1 MGTKKIIP
9 LNRVEGDLEI
19 HLQIDDGRVTEAQSV
34 GTMYRG
40 FENLLVGRAPLD
52 SLVVTPRLCGICST
66 AHLLA
71 AASALDMAYHALV
84 PGNAWRVRNVTLM
97 VEQLQNDIRQSY
109 MLFMPDLAH
118 PSYADNPLFD
128 EAVQR
133 YEPLKGQ
140 TVLQAIGETKK
151 ILEIIAILGGQ
162 WPHSSF
168 MVPGGVVCV
177 TSINDINQCRG
188 LLAKFRSWYENRIL
202 GCSIQRWQAVKTEKD
217 LNAWLEEKDAHW
229 ESDLGFFIRFARSAG
244 MDRIGRG
251 CGHFISFGSL
261 KIPEGSGVTGLSP
274 GETFF
279 PAGFLRHATVF
290 AFDQE
295 NISEDISA
303 SFFSSLSDY
312 KAPRHPFEGF
322 TVAVKPKHSNEKY
335 SWAKAPRYDGLPAE
349 TGPLA
354 ELLIAAHP
362 LISDLYAKNG
372 PSVLLRQMARIIR
385 PSLIFTAIDGW
396 LSEIAV
402 SGENFFQN
410 FRPRET
416 GSGYGL
422 TEAHRG
428 ALGHWMK
435 IEDDKISHYQIISP
449 TTWNA
454 SPRDAR
460 GQRGPWEEALIG
472 TPIRNN
478 KEMVAVGH
486 VVRSFDPCLVCTVH
500 AIDVDSKLTSITVT

>member
-1 MGTKKIIP
+1 MKINKIIP

-19 HLQIDDGRVTEAQSV
+19 HLQIDDGRVTEAHSV

-40 FENLLVGRAPLD
+40 FENLLIGRAPLD
-52 SLVVTPRLCGICST
+52 SLVVTPRICGICST

-71 AASALDMAYHALV
+71 AASALDMAYHAVV
-84 PGNAWRVRNVTLM
+84 PGNAWRIRNATLM

-109 MLFMPDLAH
+109 LLFMPDLAH
-118 PSYADNPLFD
+118 PAYAQNPLFD

-140 TVLQAIGETKK
+140 TALQAISETKK

-177 TSINDINQCRG
+177 TSGNDINQCRS
-188 LLAKFRSWYENRIL
+188 LLAKFRRWYEKRIL
-202 GCSIQRWQAVKTEKD
+202 GCSIERWQTVRAKKD
-217 LNAWLEEKDAHW
+217 LDVWLEERDDHW

-244 MDRIGRG
+244 LDKIGKG
-251 CGHFISFGSL
+251 CGNFISFGSL
-261 KIPEGSGVTGLSP
+261 KIPEGSKVASLVP
-274 GETFF
+274 GDTFF
-279 PAGFLRHATVF
+279 PAGFFRGRTADP
-290 AFDQE
+290 FDQE
-295 NISEDISA
+295 KITEDITA
-303 SFFSSLSDY
+303 SFLTGLSDY
-312 KAPRHPFEGF
+312 KAPRHPFDGF
-322 TVAVKPKHSNEKY
+322 TVAVGPEHASGKY
-335 SWAKAPRYDGLPAE
+335 SWAKAPRYDGFPAE

-354 ELLIAAHP
+354 ELLVASQP
-362 LISDLYAKNG
+362 LVSDLYTREG
-372 PSVLLRQMARIIR
+372 PNVFLRQLARIIR
-385 PSLIFTAIDGW
+385 PALIIPALDSW

-410 FRPRET
+410 FRPVET
-416 GSGYGL
+416 GMGYGL

-435 IEDDKISHYQIISP
+435 IEDDKIAHYQIISP

-454 SPRDAR
+454 SPRDAAGR
-460 GQRGPWEEALIG
+460 RGPWEEALVG
-472 TPIRNN
+472 TPIQENDD
-478 KEMVAVGH
+478 MVAVGH

-500 AIDVDSKLTSITVT
+500 AIDLDTKVTSITIS

>member
-1 MGTKKIIP
+1 MKIEKIIP

-19 HLQIDDGRVTEAQSV
+19 HLQIDDGRVTEARSV

-52 SLVVTPRLCGICST
+52 SLVVTPRICGICST

-71 AASALDMAYHALV
+71 AASALDMAYHAVV
-84 PGNAWRVRNVTLM
+84 PGNAWRIRNATLM

-109 MLFMPDLAH
+109 LLFMPDLAH
-118 PSYADNPLFD
+118 PAYAENPLFD

-140 TVLQAIGETKK
+140 TALQAIGETKK
-151 ILEIIAILGGQ
+151 IIEIIAILGGQ

-177 TSINDINQCRG
+177 TSVNDINQCRS
-188 LLAKFRSWYENRIL
+188 LLAKFRRWYEKRIL
-202 GCSIQRWQAVKTEKD
+202 GCSIERWQNIDTQQDLNVWLDEKD
-217 LNAWLEEKDAHW
+217 DHW

-244 MDRIGRG
+244 LDKIGKG
-251 CGHFISFGSL
+251 CGNFISFGSL
-261 KIPEGSGVTGLSP
+261 HIPEGSKVESLALGK
-274 GETFF
+274 TFF
-279 PAGFLRHATVF
+279 PAGFFRGLTAF
-290 AFDQE
+290 PFDQE
-295 NISEDISA
+295 KITEDISA
-303 SFFSSLSDY
+303 SFLTGLSDY
-312 KAPRHPFEGF
+312 KAPRHPFDGF
-322 TVAVKPKHSNEKY
+322 TVAVKPKHSGEKY
-335 SWAKAPRYDGLPAE
+335 SWAKAPRYNNFPAE

-354 ELLIAAHP
+354 ELLVASNP
-362 LISDLYAKNG
+362 LVTDLFTREG
-372 PSVLLRQMARIIR
+372 PNVFLRQLARIIR
-385 PSLIFTAIDGW
+385 PALIMPALDCW

-416 GSGYGL
+416 GIGYGL

-435 IEDDKISHYQIISP
+435 IEDDKIAHYQIISP

-454 SPRDAR
+454 SPRDAA
-460 GQRGPWEEALIG
+460 GQRGPWEEALVG
-472 TPIRNN
+472 TPIDDNN
-478 KEMVAVGH
+478 DLVSVGH

-500 AIDVDSKLTSITVT
+500 AIDIDTKVKSITVS

>member
-19 HLQIDDGRVTEAQSV
+19 HLQIDDGRVTEAHSV

-52 SLVVTPRLCGICST
+52 SLVVTPRVCGICST

-71 AASALDMAYHALV
+71 AALALDMAYSAAV
-84 PGNAWRVRNVTLM
+84 PGNAWRIRNATLM

-109 MLFMPDLAH
+109 LLFMPDLAL

-133 YEPLKGQ
+133 YEPMKGQ

-177 TSINDINQCRG
+177 TSVNDINLCRS

-202 GCSIQRWQAVKTEKD
+202 GCSIDRWHEVKTHED
-217 LNAWLEEKDAHW
+217 LAVWLEGKDDHW
-229 ESDLGFFIRFARSAG
+229 ESDLGFFIRFARSTG
-244 MDRIGRG
+244 LDKIGKG
-251 CGHFISFGSL
+251 CGNFLSVGSL
-261 KIPEGSGVTGLSP
+261 KIPEGSGVSGLSP

-279 PAGFLRHATVF
+279 PAGFMRGLTAF
-290 AFDQE
+290 PFDQE
-295 NISEDISA
+295 KIAEDISF
-303 SFFSSLSDY
+303 SFLTGLSDY
-312 KAPRHPFEGF
+312 KAPRHPFDGF
-322 TVAVKPKHSNEKY
+322 TVAVKPKQSSEKY

-354 ELLIAAHP
+354 ELLVAAHP
-362 LISDLYAKNG
+362 LITDLMKKEG
-372 PSVLLRQMARIIR
+372 PNVFLRQLARIIR
-385 PSLIFTAIDGW
+385 PALIFKALDGW

-416 GSGYGL
+416 GMGYGL

-454 SPRDAR
+454 SPRDAA
-460 GQRGPWEEALIG
+460 GQRGPWEEALVG
-472 TPIRNN
+472 TPIHDA
-478 KEMVAVGH
+478 KDMVAVGH
-486 VVRSFDPCLVCTVH
+486 VIRSFDPCLVCTVH
-500 AIDVDSKLTSITVT
+500 AIDIDTKLESITI